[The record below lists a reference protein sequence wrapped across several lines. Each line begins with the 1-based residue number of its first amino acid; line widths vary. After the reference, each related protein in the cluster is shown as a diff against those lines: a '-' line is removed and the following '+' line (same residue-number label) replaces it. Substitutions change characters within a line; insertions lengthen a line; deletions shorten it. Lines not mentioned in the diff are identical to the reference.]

1 MESKVFAI
9 LVDKETAEEENVL
22 LSELS
27 EKIKNHG
34 CESLVLPPVE
44 RLTDEEA
51 AGILRRIITGGIVC
65 AGKNINKEYKA
76 AVTGTEA
83 LSDDEKEELA
93 AVNKILDGNLLT
105 YHFQPI
111 ISAETGEIF
120 AYEALMRSTLEGIDI
135 SPYKLLKYAEMTGRL
150 GDVEKATFINVTG
163 AIDERLDEIKNRL
176 VFINSIPGA
185 KLLSDDYVDIESA
198 LIEHKGHVVVEI
210 TEQTEAEDA
219 ALRAIK
225 KRYDSMGIGLAL
237 DDYGTGYS
245 NVINLLKYMPS
256 YVKIDRS
263 LLENIDEYPKKQRF
277 VREIIEFCHDNNI
290 YALAEGVETAKEMR
304 AVIRMGV
311 DLIQGFY
318 TAKPSEEIIDSL
330 DYDIVR
336 EIRRYQEEYK
346 VGKKQP
352 IYVPDG
358 MGRLNLS
365 SIEKIGYSCIMIGNE
380 GSDHDDIVISGYRK
394 LKVNAYMEIKSNYM
408 GRITLENINLVGEQG
423 KPCVAIGEN
432 CDVTFV
438 LKGDNHFEKGGI
450 LVPESSKLKIEG
462 AGNLNVFL
470 DGVCPYGIGND
481 LESGNGDLVFEQDGV
496 IAIET
501 KGNNGVCIG
510 SGKGGKIALNRG
522 KYNLALNCGEGVGVG
537 SFYSDQNI
545 HISNCEFE
553 IELAVTKGV
562 GIGSVENKAKI
573 SATNS
578 SVKCSIEG
586 TEVVGYGTLNGEQC
600 DIHFYDTSIYCDM
613 RGDYITAIAALHGE
627 TIYHQD
633 RASVRLTGSGSHAL
647 AFGSSD
653 ADCDTIIYIED
664 SDTGVDINTACQR
677 DTYAKDE
684 NIHIRHGKNRF
695 IINGYPYKHKVVYD

>member
-9 LVDKETAEEENVL
+9 LVDKETALEEKTLIGEISEN
-22 LSELS
+22 
-27 EKIKNHG
+27 IKNHG
-34 CESLVLPPVE
+34 CESLILPSVDN
-44 RLTDEEA
+44 LTDEEA
-51 AGILRRIITGGIVC
+51 AKILRRLISGGIIC
-65 AGKNINKEYKA
+65 AGKNLNKEYPA
-76 AVTGTEA
+76 TSAVPDA
-83 LSDDEKEELA
+83 LSETEQEELA
-93 AVNKILDGNLLT
+93 AVSKILDNNLLI

-111 ISAETGEIF
+111 ISAETGEVF
-120 AYEALMRSTLEGIDI
+120 AYEALMRSTLEGIEI
-135 SPYKLLKYAEMTGRL
+135 TPYKLLKYAELMGRL
-150 GDVEKATFINVTG
+150 GDVEKATFINVTRT
-163 AIDERLDEIKNRL
+163 IDEKAESFGENL

-198 LIEHKGHVVVEI
+198 LVEHAGRVVVEI
-210 TEQTEAEDA
+210 TEQTEADEA
-219 ALRAIK
+219 TLRAIK
-225 KRYDSMGIGLAL
+225 KRYDSLGIGLAL

-256 YVKIDRS
+256 YVKIDRT

-290 YALAEGVETAKEMR
+290 YALAEGVETAKELR

-318 TAKPSEEIIDSL
+318 TARPTEEIVKNL
-330 DYDIVR
+330 DYDIKR
-336 EIRRYQEEYK
+336 EILRYQEEYK

-365 SIEKIGYSCIMIGNE
+365 TVEKLNYSCLLIGNDDAE
-380 GSDHDDIVISGYRK
+380 HEDIVIAGYHK
-394 LKVNAYMEIKSNYM
+394 LKVNAYMEIKANFK
-408 GRITLENINLVGEQG
+408 GRITLENANLMGEQG
-423 KPCVAIGEN
+423 RPCIVLGEN

-438 LKGDNHFEKGGI
+438 LKGESRIEKGGI
-450 LVPESSKLKIEG
+450 LVPVSSKVRFEG
-462 AGNLNVFL
+462 PGNLNIFL

-481 LESGNGDLVFEQDGV
+481 LEHGNGDIVFEQDGV
-496 IAIET
+496 VSIET

-510 SGKGGKIALNRG
+510 SGKGGRIALNRG
-522 KYNLALNCGEGVGVG
+522 KFLLSLNCGEGVGVG
-537 SFYSDQNI
+537 CFYNEQSI
-545 HISNCEFE
+545 HLSNCEFDL
-553 IELAVTKGV
+553 ELAVTKGV
-562 GIGSVENKAKI
+562 GIGSLENKAKV

-586 TEVVGYGTLNGEQC
+586 TEVVGYGTLTGEQA
-600 DIHFYDTSIYCDM
+600 DIHFYDASIYCDM
-613 RGDYITAIAALHGE
+613 RGDYISAIAALHGE

-633 RASVRLTGSGSHAL
+633 RASVRFTGSGSHAL
-647 AFGSSD
+647 AFGGPD
-653 ADCDTIIYIED
+653 TENETIIYMED
-664 SDTGVDINTACQR
+664 SDTGIDINTACQR

-695 IINGYPYKHKVVYD
+695 IINGYPYKHKVIYD